1 MKPLTSLSIGL
12 VAGMLAGSLRAQVAV
27 SSNYTLTGE
36 EVLAVTAG
44 ASSPGAGGAAARA
57 AHGALGSLAPGEG
70 LSVTRKASSSF
81 VSEFDLFGGSGPIVF
96 GLNPAQGPTAGGT
109 ASQIQGVR
117 FLGVGLVQF
126 GPTATLA
133 FPSSSTRL
141 VATSPPSLMPIPA
154 GSVDLTV
161 TSGTGSTVVPK
172 GYVYVPAVSSS
183 DDMVAGGEVR
193 VRYFGPAG
201 SAFGYAMSLGSIPP
215 VPVAGIAGYMQVDP
229 LGMVFVKTAVFQ
241 GNGSR
246 EFLYPTPASPALAGA
261 TVYWQPILLPPSAP
275 EFGNLANTTFL

>member
-1 MKPLTSLSIGL
+1 MKPRTSLSIGL
-12 VAGMLAGSLRAQVAV
+12 ASAMLAGSLRAQLAV
-27 SSNYTLTGE
+27 SSNYSLTGE
-36 EVLAVTAG
+36 EVLAVTVG
-44 ASSPGAGGAAARA
+44 ASSPGAGGASARA

-70 LSVTRKASSSF
+70 LSSTRKASSSF
-81 VSEFDLFGGSGPIVF
+81 VSAFDLFGGSGPLVF

-109 ASQIQGVR
+109 ASQIQGAR
-117 FLGVGLVQF
+117 FQGVGLVQF
-126 GPTATLA
+126 GTTATLA

-141 VATSPPSLMPIPA
+141 VATSPPSA
-154 GSVDLTV
+154 GLIAAGPVDLTV

-172 GYVYVPAVSSS
+172 GYVYVPGVSSS
-183 DDMVAGGEVR
+183 DDLVPGGEVR

-215 VPVAGIAGYMQVDP
+215 VPLSGIAGYMLVDP
-229 LGMVFVKTAVFQ
+229 LGLVFVRSSTFL

-246 EFLYPTPASPALAGA
+246 EFLYPTPASPVLAGA
-261 TVYWQPILLPPSAP
+261 TVYWQPVLLPPSAP